1 DIEMT
6 SLAVLVDGSA
16 CAWGS
21 FAEAKREGPGKEKE
35 VLSRVIQS
43 IVAFSNVHLSLAQS
57 NQLLLYAYANGI
69 RKKLLYDSTRSDN
82 PDSSAC
88 IIEGI
93 RSALRQNSLSGDGR
107 KCGVLA
113 GTLAT
118 ALCQIRKAFTGGST
132 KGEETISGQ
141 KGRIV
146 IISLLPDFGSQ
157 HSLLMNLFFSA
168 HKHDIS
174 MDVVSLGGSSALLQ
188 QAADITAGVF
198 EAIER
203 VEDIPRVLMTRCL
216 PVSIRNSTSLS
227 TVDYRAACVCH
238 ETLVSIGYTCSVCL
252 AVLCTIKLTCPSCS
266 AQFTMKKI
274 GPARKRK
281 RQTEVGAVSSPKI

>member
-1 DIEMT
+1 MI
-6 SLAVLVDGSA
+6 
-16 CAWGS
+16 
-21 FAEAKREGPGKEKE
+21 R
-35 VLSRVIQS
+35 S

-69 RKKLLYDSTRSDN
+69 SKKLLYDSARSEN
-82 PDSSAC
+82 PDSSSC

-93 RSALRQNSLSGDGR
+93 RCALRENTVSGDGR

-113 GTLAT
+113 ASLAT
-118 ALCQIRKAFTGGST
+118 AICQIRKASTGGST
-132 KGEETISGQ
+132 NTDEMHTAQ

-146 IISLLPDFGSQ
+146 IISLLPQFGSQ

-174 MDVVSLGGSSALLQ
+174 IDVVSLGGPSALLQ

-198 EAIER
+198 ESIHR

-216 PVSIRNSTSLS
+216 GVSIRHSSTLS

-238 ETLVSIGYTCSVCL
+238 EKLVSNGWTCSVCL
-252 AVLCTIKLTCPSCS
+252 AVLCSFQAICPSCH
-266 AQFTMKKI
+266 AVFKI
-274 GPARKRK
+274 SVPRRKRK
-281 RQTEVGAVSSPKI
+281 RPMEVGAAASPKV